1 MPMPAYKHAFEL
13 RNDLSE
19 LKALCRNLEN
29 FGQTSGL
36 SGGCIQAINVGLDE
50 LFTNI
55 VSYGFNDNSEHRIRF
70 TINMDEDLLIIHVE
84 DDGIPFN
91 PLEAKEPKI
100 PSDLINVKIGGL
112 GIHFIKKLM
121 DDIYYDRSRSK
132 NKLTLKKSIETNEL
146 SHS

>member
-1 MPMPAYKHAFEL
+1 MPAYKHSFEL

-36 SGGCIQAINVGLDE
+36 SGGCIKKVNIGLDE

-55 VSYGFNDNSEHRIRF
+55 VSYGFNDTSEHRIRF

-91 PLEAKEPKI
+91 PLEAQDPQI
-100 PSDLINVKIGGL
+100 PFDLRDVKIGGL

-121 DDIYYDRSRSK
+121 DDICYDRSRGK

-146 SHS
+146 PHS